1 MNGVKR
7 MKREL
12 IYFLC
17 TGNSARSQMAEGF
30 ARKYLDFDE
39 WEVASAGIETHGLN
53 PLASEVMAEV
63 GIDIS
68 NQRSSLIDTS
78 LMNYAEIVVTLCDDA
93 KSRCPATPNE
103 VRNEHWGFEDPAA
116 VEGSKEEKLMAF
128 RRVRDQ
134 IDYRIRDFIEMK
146 KE

>member
-1 MNGVKR
+1 
-7 MKREL
+7 MKRKI

-30 ARKYLDFDE
+30 AKKYLDFDE
-39 WEVASAGIETHGLN
+39 WEVRSAGIETHGLN
-53 PLASEVMAEV
+53 PLAREVMQEV

-78 LMNYAEIVVTLCDDA
+78 VMNNAEIVVTLCDDA
-93 KSRCPATPNE
+93 KSRCPATPSH
-103 VRNEHWGFEDPAA
+103 VKNEHWGFEDLAA
-116 VEGSKEEKLMAF
+116 AMGTKEEQLIAF

-134 IDYRIRDFIEMK
+134 IDSRIKDFVEIQ
-146 KE
+146 KEANS

>member
-1 MNGVKR
+1 
-7 MKREL
+7 MKRKI

-30 ARKYLDFDE
+30 AKEYLDFDE
-39 WEVASAGIETHGLN
+39 WEVRSGGIESHGLN
-53 PLASEVMAEV
+53 PLAREVMKEI

-68 NQRSSLIDTS
+68 NQRSSLIDTT
-78 LMNYAEIVVTLCDDA
+78 LMDNSEIVVTLCDDA
-93 KSRCPATPNE
+93 RSRCPATPKE

-116 VEGSKEEKLMAF
+116 AEGTKEEKLTVF

-134 IDYRIRDFIEMK
+134 IDSRIKDFVEIQ
-146 KE
+146 KELAN

>member
-1 MNGVKR
+1 
-7 MKREL
+7 MKRKI

-30 ARKYLDFDE
+30 AKKYLDFDE
-39 WEVASAGIETHGLN
+39 WEVRSAGIETHGLN
-53 PLASEVMAEV
+53 PLAREVMQEV

-78 LMNYAEIVVTLCDDA
+78 VMNNAEIVVTLCDDA
-93 KSRCPATPNE
+93 KSRCPATPSH
-103 VRNEHWGFEDPAA
+103 VKNEHWGFEDPAA
-116 VEGSKEEKLMAF
+116 ATGTKEEKLIAF

-134 IDYRIRDFIEMK
+134 IDSRIKDFIDIQ
-146 KE
+146 KEAYS